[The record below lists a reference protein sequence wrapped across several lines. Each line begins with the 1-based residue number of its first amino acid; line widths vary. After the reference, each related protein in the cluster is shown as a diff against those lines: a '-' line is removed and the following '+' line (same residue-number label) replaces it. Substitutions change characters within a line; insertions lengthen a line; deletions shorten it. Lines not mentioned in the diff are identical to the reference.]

1 MKNNILLIIF
11 IAFGLNAFGQ
21 QEVQFTHYAY
31 HKLAYNPAVAG
42 SLGNGVLG
50 AIYRNQWSGIPGA
63 PRTGSI
69 YGHMPIMND
78 KAGVGL
84 YLTNDRLGFTS
95 SNFAAIS
102 YAYRMKIGYGMTLSL
117 GLQGEIEHTSL
128 DWSKADPNSV
138 NDQIIG
144 SGASNKVGGNAGA
157 GLYLQHRKFFFGF
170 SVPRLFKNTLYRNV
184 GNTLSN
190 RDFRSYF
197 ISGGANV
204 PLTNNVTLVPMALI
218 SFGPSIPASV
228 DLGANFLFFQKI
240 SVGANWRALDS
251 FDGLVM
257 LQLNKKIRAG
267 FAYDFTSSPL
277 KKSTA
282 GSWEVMLE
290 YQFKCND
297 NEIVNSIRYF

>member
-11 IAFGLNAFGQ
+11 IALGLNAFGQ

-228 DLGANFLFFQKI
+228 DLGANFLFFQK
-240 SVGANWRALDS
+240 SVWEQTGEHWT
-251 FDGLVM
+251 V
-257 LQLNKKIRAG
+257 
-267 FAYDFTSSPL
+267 
-277 KKSTA
+277 STD
-282 GSWEVMLE
+282 W
-290 YQFKCND
+290 
-297 NEIVNSIRYF
+297 

>member
-1 MKNNILLIIF
+1 
-11 IAFGLNAFGQ
+11 
-21 QEVQFTHYAY
+21 
-31 HKLAYNPAVAG
+31 
-42 SLGNGVLG
+42 
-50 AIYRNQWSGIPGA
+50 
-63 PRTGSI
+63 
-69 YGHMPIMND
+69 MPIMND